1 MPSFQHLILK
11 QLLTAAAVPLARR
24 KPGVAAVRL
33 AQEVAAL
40 GQFVP
45 WNVHLESVRVD
56 NRLAAEWV
64 RPRAAHPTRVL
75 LYLHGGGYVT
85 GSLNTHRSLV
95 GRLAQGCGLAALA
108 IDYRKAPAHPFPA
121 ALDDA
126 RRAYRWLLRQGHR
139 PEDVVLAGDS
149 AGGGLVLSLLL
160 SLRDAGQPLP
170 AAAVALSPW
179 TDLVLP
185 INVLRRVAREESL
198 LLEALQ
204 IRNWGGLYA
213 KNTPLENPLLSPT
226 LAELAGLPPLLVQVS
241 DAEVLYDDVL
251 RFAGKARAAGVP
263 VTLQVF
269 EGLVHWWHLFWR
281 VVPEARQALDQV
293 AAFVGTLWE
302 APAPLGA
309 GPAARAVSAALA
321 TDACS
326 GANFGAGPAG
336 RPRPRKKNP
345 AQTAETGPFEK
356 MAVHG
361 KKV

>member
-11 QLLTAAAVPLARR
+11 QLLVAATVPLARR

-213 KNTPLENPLLSPT
+213 KNTPLAHPLISPA
-226 LAELAGLPPLLVQVS
+226 LAELAGLPPLLLQVS

-251 RFAGKARAAGVP
+251 RFAAKARTAGVP
-263 VTLQVF
+263 VTVQVF

-281 VVPEARQALDQV
+281 LVPEGRQALDQV
-293 AAFVGTLWE
+293 AGFVTALWPPS
-302 APAPLGA
+302 APVLPVRTCAAVGA
-309 GPAARAVSAALA
+309 DLQGA
-321 TDACS
+321 T
-326 GANFGAGPAG
+326 PV
-336 RPRPRKKNP
+336 RRRKKN
-345 AQTAETGPFEK
+345 AAN
-356 MAVHG
+356 AAD
-361 KKV
+361 